1 MKLLKK
7 LETDFKQI
15 NLNAPS
21 LLYPKGKEKN
31 LMLKLLTI
39 FFFFVICMLLCQ
51 NVPALKHISPKIISQ
66 NN

>member
-39 FFFFVICMLLCQ
+39 FFFL
-51 NVPALKHISPKIISQ
+51 
-66 NN
+66 

>member
-39 FFFFVICMLLCQ
+39 FFFFCDLFAPL
-51 NVPALKHISPKIISQ
+51 PKCTCIKTY
-66 NN
+66 

>member
-21 LLYPKGKEKN
+21 LLQPKIKKKIN
-31 LMLKLLTI
+31 AKITHKY
-39 FFFFVICMLLCQ
+39 FFF
-51 NVPALKHISPKIISQ
+51 K
-66 NN
+66 